1 LEAEIA
7 AVAGTADAESATV
20 LGYRAYELASLRG
33 DLPEIERADA
43 LVDDL
48 LRRVGPWPDLCVLKA
63 TIDVKLHRVSEVR
76 GQLDLVVGLA
86 ETAAGRSLLA
96 DVAIQEGRFED
107 ARALLAEPAA
117 WDDLARLAE
126 IARQLG
132 SYDEADRLYAR
143 AEDEL
148 TAKQMRSLAWLEVQR
163 GALDA
168 DRGRYDDARAHYE
181 LAERAYSGY
190 PLVAEHVAR
199 LS

>member
-1 LEAEIA
+1 MEAEIA
-7 AVAGTADAESATV
+7 AVGGTADAESATV

-33 DLPEIERADA
+33 DLPAIERADA

-96 DVAIQEGRFED
+96 DVAIQEGRFGD

-168 DRGRYDDARAHYE
+168 DHGRYDDARAHYE